1 MRRLKITALCS
12 LPLLL
17 LGLNAP
23 AAAASPGDATTIH
36 VSAASGDDSNKGSE
50 QEPLRTLGAALKAAD
65 DGDTIEL
72 AGGDYRE
79 GELVVKKQVTIV
91 STDGADKAV
100 LNGADV
106 VTDWTAS
113 GDGAWATPH
122 DKVRFCDVC
131 TTDPDP
137 ARLGAAAH
145 PEQVFVDGVEQT
157 QVLSRDELKPG
168 TFFVDDPQP
177 VTLKQ
182 AGNSWGG
189 FNAAPH
195 RGVSYVLG
203 SDPTGHTVEIT
214 QHSRALTLSG
224 SSITVDGVAV
234 TKYAPVQRWDYAD
247 PEIGTATGAEM
258 VVVHGTGNTYR
269 NATFSHSGMSTALDL
284 SNATNATISGNTFTH
299 NAAGGLGINTSHDI
313 TVTGNSWYDNNRGE
327 MALADCGA
335 YCTVGDL
342 KATHSENVTFSF
354 NTFDYAGAPDRSQPG
369 STGGQP
375 ALWLDE
381 GMIGSTIAANYFVN
395 ARTAILAEVSSDTTI
410 ASNIVNGAGSAIMI
424 AGSDHT
430 RVWNNTIS
438 HARTSIDA
446 YEDGRTNG
454 CNKRAEDGSCQQEE
468 SWSIE
473 HGLSWDLTDTTL
485 YNNIFSSET
494 LSGPDDPW
502 RYSPTVQF
510 VGHADDNQGN
520 PIWANQMVTG
530 IDHNVYYRDKSSD
543 APNTTVLWTGPD
555 KNVNAEK
562 LSDFT
567 TSPLVTTQ
575 GKEASG
581 LDLHGTPAQNPLFVH
596 ESEQVT
602 EWASSDLRLKDG
614 SPARGSGTDL
624 PADIAGL
631 LGVSAQGPDRGA
643 LVNAA
648 WSNGASPEKQA
659 AAPSGD
665 EQARDGD
672 TTSDEQDSTSQA
684 EESSAVDDE
693 SSSTTEPSPD
703 EQDPAH
709 ETEKSTAAGSSE
721 GPDAGEPS
729 PSLQDLS
736 SPAAPDASQS
746 PSQAPGSTSPA
757 AVPSSQDDA
766 SSSSPAPQPAQ
777 RAVSL
782 AGWASTL
789 SPFGTSLLLLF
800 LWLKRL

>member
-1 MRRLKITALCS
+1 MRRLRTTALCA

-17 LGLNAP
+17 LGLNMP
-23 AAAASPGDATTIH
+23 TAAAAPENSTTIH
-36 VSAASGDDSNKGSE
+36 VSAASGDDSNAGSA
-50 QEPLRTLGAALKAAD
+50 QAPLRTLGAALEAAG

-72 AGGDYRE
+72 ADGDYRE
-79 GELVVKKQVTIV
+79 GELVVRKQVTIV
-91 STDGADKAV
+91 SADGAGKAT

-113 GDGAWATPH
+113 GDGTWSTPH

-145 PEQVFVDGVEQT
+145 PEQVFIDGVEQT

-182 AGNSWGG
+182 EGNSWGG

-224 SSITVDGVAV
+224 DGIVVDGLDV
-234 TKYAPVQRWDYAD
+234 TKYSPVQRWDYAD
-247 PEIGTATGAEM
+247 PEIGTSTGAEM
-258 VVVHGTGNTYR
+258 VMMHGTDNTYR
-269 NATFSHSGMSTALDL
+269 NATFSHSGMGTALDL
-284 SNATNATISGNTFTH
+284 SDATRATVSGNTFAR
-299 NAAGGLGINTSHDI
+299 NAAGGLGINTSHGVTI
-313 TVTGNSWYDNNRGE
+313 TNNSWYDNNRGE
-327 MALADCGA
+327 MSLADCGA
-335 YCTVGDL
+335 YCTIGDL

-381 GMIGSTIAANYFVN
+381 GMINSTIAANYFVN
-395 ARTAILAEVSSDTTI
+395 TKKAIIAEVSSATTI
-410 ASNIVNGAGSAIMI
+410 ASNIVNGAGSAIVI

-430 RVWNNTIS
+430 QVWNNTIS

-446 YEDGRTNG
+446 YEDGRTSG
-454 CNKRAEDGSCQQEE
+454 CNKRAGDGSCLQEE

-473 HGLSWDLTDTTL
+473 HGLSWDTTDTTL

-502 RYSPTVQF
+502 HYSPTVQF

-520 PIWANQMVTG
+520 PVWANQMVAG

-543 APNTTVLWTGPD
+543 VPNTTVLWTGPD
-555 KNVNAEK
+555 KNVNAEN

-567 TSPLVTTQ
+567 ASPLVTTL
-575 GKEASG
+575 GKEAHG
-581 LDLHGTPAQNPLFVH
+581 LDLHGTAAENPLFIH

-602 EWASSDLRLKDG
+602 AWASSDLRLSED

-624 PADIAGL
+624 PAAVADL
-631 LGVSAQGPDRGA
+631 LGVSAQSPDRGA

-648 WSNGASPEKQA
+648 WQGDQPGTSAKDQSAAPAAEQASPDDDAVPDERGSADRAETPAAEQDTQPTTA
-659 AAPSGD
+659 TDAGEAQHSNATPPDPHDLANPATAAPSTDQG
-665 EQARDGD
+665 
-672 TTSDEQDSTSQA
+672 
-684 EESSAVDDE
+684 
-693 SSSTTEPSPD
+693 
-703 EQDPAH
+703 
-709 ETEKSTAAGSSE
+709 
-721 GPDAGEPS
+721 
-729 PSLQDLS
+729 
-736 SPAAPDASQS
+736 
-746 PSQAPGSTSPA
+746 PSQVPGNN
-757 AVPSSQDDA
+757 PSA
-766 SSSSPAPQPAQ
+766 SSSQNPTSSAAPQAQ
-777 RAVSL
+777 QPHRRALDL
-782 AGWASTL
+782 AAWASALT
-789 SPFGTSLLLLF
+789 PFGGMALLVYF
-800 LWLKRL
+800 LVKRL